1 MRLKVAFVS
10 VAIAVAF
17 SLTAF
22 GNACANP
29 AEAAPATRAAT
40 ILNQQAATPNA
51 ASAQNFAGKI
61 VSQNG
66 VRYILRD
73 DQDNTW
79 YHLDDQQQAGKFL
92 GKLVNVTGTLD
103 GQTDTIH
110 VSAIAESKT

>member
-1 MRLKVAFVS
+1 MRPKVAFLC
-10 VAIAVAF
+10 AAFAAAF

-22 GNACANP
+22 GNVCAT
-29 AEAAPATRAAT
+29 AASAAPAALAAAVS
-40 ILNQQAATPNA
+40 NQQAAAPNA
-51 ASAQNFAGKI
+51 ADSQNFAGKI

-73 DQDNTW
+73 EQGNTW
-79 YHLDDQQQAGKFL
+79 YHLDDQQQARKFL

-110 VSAIAESKT
+110 VSTIAESKT

>member
-10 VAIAVAF
+10 AALALAF
-17 SLTAF
+17 SVIGF
-22 GNACANP
+22 GNICATP
-29 AEAAPATRAAT
+29 ASAATAVRAAAV
-40 ILNQQAATPNA
+40 LNQQAATPNA
-51 ASAQNFAGKI
+51 ASAQSFAGKI

-73 DQDNTW
+73 DQENTW

-110 VSAIAESKT
+110 VSSIAESKT

>member
-10 VAIAVAF
+10 AAFAAAF

-22 GNACANP
+22 SNVCATAAN
-29 AEAAPATRAAT
+29 AAPAARAAAVSK
-40 ILNQQAATPNA
+40 QQAATHNA
-51 ASAQNFAGKI
+51 ADTQNFAGKI

-73 DQDNTW
+73 EQDSTW

-110 VSAIAESKT
+110 VSTIAESKT